1 LLHWA
6 HGSELRHPWPVHRL
20 PLATALAVVWS
31 WLTGRFFVPAI
42 FGFCNRL
49 GSAGLVLGGALSLA
63 LAAPLLP
70 VYAWAA
76 PAPRNY
82 LFGLTGC
89 RLIVLRYIGN
99 LKVKEFGAYDLRR
112 LPATKV
118 SPEGPATTITIEMG
132 ATSRQVRFDSNEA
145 EAIAAA
151 LSQSVG

>member
-1 LLHWA
+1 ML
-6 HGSELRHPWPVHRL
+6 GPHPRRG
-20 PLATALAVVWS
+20 TD
-31 WLTGRFFVPAI
+31 
-42 FGFCNRL
+42 RL
-49 GSAGLVLGGALSLA
+49 GS
-63 LAAPLLP
+63 
-70 VYAWAA
+70 
-76 PAPRNY
+76 
-82 LFGLTGC
+82 TGC

-151 LSQSVG
+151 LSQLVGLRRPLRPGGTAKIAQHVAMQHGSAGIAGLANGVMSPGGTAEPSPHPQT